1 MWSFSINA
9 EPDTAARTGLPI
21 ANIKLCD
28 NLRVSTPDLLHRFL
42 FEHAAIRGEHVFLDA
57 SWRAVLDRHS
67 YPPAVRNLLGELMAA
82 AALLSAT
89 LKFTGSIILQ
99 IQGEGPVRLLVVE
112 ATSERTLRGMAQ
124 WETLPETH
132 APAGLIGNG
141 RFVITIDPREGG
153 QRYQGIVGIEGDSVA
168 AMLENYL
175 RRSEQ
180 LESRLWL
187 AADAEHAAG
196 LLLQRLP
203 GGHDEDEDAW
213 NRASRLGSTVTTA
226 ELLSLPGRDI
236 LHRLFHEEDLRL
248 FEPEPVRFA
257 CTCSRERVVAM
268 LRMLGYAEVQ
278 SILREQGNVDVHC
291 EFCNKQYKYDPVD
304 TEQLF
309 AAESGAP
316 ASSTR
321 H

>member
-1 MWSFSINA
+1 
-9 EPDTAARTGLPI
+9 
-21 ANIKLCD
+21 
-28 NLRVSTPDLLHRFL
+28 VSTSDTLHRFL
-42 FEHAAIRGEHVFLDA
+42 FEHAAIRGEHVHLDA
-57 SWRAVLDRHS
+57 SWRAVLERHP

-124 WETLPETH
+124 WDELPESH
-132 APAGLIGNG
+132 APADLIGSG
-141 RFVITIDPREGG
+141 RFVITIDPRESG
-153 QRYQGIVGIEGDSVA
+153 QRYQGIVAIEGESVA
-168 AMLENYL
+168 AVLENYL
-175 RRSEQ
+175 QRSEQ
-180 LESRLWL
+180 LESRLRL
-187 AADAEHAAG
+187 AADGEHAAG

-203 GGHDEDEDAW
+203 GKHDEDEDAW
-213 NRASRLGSTVTTA
+213 NHVTRLGATLTNL
-226 ELLSLPGRDI
+226 ELLSLSGRDV

-248 FEPEPVRFA
+248 FDPEPVRFS

-268 LRMLGYAEVQ
+268 LRMLGYSEVQ

-291 EFCNKQYKYDPVD
+291 EFCNKQYKYDSVD
-304 TEQLF
+304 AEQLF